1 MIIKNNKNK
10 SIRHHT
16 ATCFFVL
23 LLVGSFLFGAN
34 TNAALLGTYT
44 KAISS
49 TLTAAEWNNLIQDFL
64 STIGGVVNGPVGI
77 GTATSSSYMLNV
89 VGGINGNYGGTL
101 SAASVS
107 QGQFGLNTGGGP
119 YSFSGNLG
127 IGITTP
133 AAKLHVYGD
142 GTYSALFMN
151 GNVGIGTSSP
161 AVKLDVLG
169 DIRANG
175 IVQSSQ
181 IGGSNFFL
189 SMDATNVNGPRLQM
203 GYNYNPSALFEIG
216 AWGGINNF
224 DSKTR
229 DLKLFTTNGLL
240 YMTNTTGFIGIGTT
254 NPTQLLDVA
263 GNIKFGTGS
272 SNPMLTFNGTT
283 TAAMMWDGGNPRW
296 LIGGNGNQVGGVY
309 FYTNGLNNTAPIIF
323 GSGATPNVTFA
334 GNVGIGTTTP
344 TSKLT
349 ISGGDLEMDHNT
361 SIKVSSSTANTT
373 LLIGNYAD
381 GLAFFSYGTS
391 TAATNKTVNLAVEG
405 DVKAN
410 RLCIG
415 EDCKSTWTAIVA
427 AGGGTKAV
435 YVGSTS
441 GTYSGN
447 NSGVPGYNQA
457 YILCEA
463 AYSGSH
469 VCTPDDML
477 SNIKFGTLY
486 PSTNVWIFAG
496 PPGYIASANDCGGRT
511 KNVSTSLGA
520 YWEATTTEY
529 TKGRGFLMECQ
540 KTLNIACC
548 N

>member
-16 ATCFFVL
+16 ATCFFIL

-34 TNAALLGTYT
+34 TNSALLGTYT

-49 TLTAAEWNNLIQDFL
+49 TLAANEWNYLIQDFL

-119 YSFSGNLG
+119 YSFPGNVG

-133 AAKLHVYGD
+133 DAKLHVYGD

-151 GNVGIGTSSP
+151 GNVGIGTTNP
-161 AVKLDVLG
+161 GYTLDVNG
-169 DIRANG
+169 DINMPYGNIFRTGGAASFSGDSVSISFGSGSLARDVRFLNG
-175 IVQSSQ
+175 VAIPAMF
-181 IGGSNFFL
+181 IGRNGGTYSG
-189 SMDATNVNGPRLQM
+189 NV
-203 GYNYNPSALFEIG
+203 
-216 AWGGINNF
+216 
-224 DSKTR
+224 
-229 DLKLFTTNGLL
+229 
-240 YMTNTTGFIGIGTT
+240 GIGTT

-309 FYTNGLNNTAPIIF
+309 FYTNGLNNIAPIIF

-349 ISGGDLEMDHNT
+349 ISGGDLEMNHNT
-361 SIKVSSSTANTT
+361 SIKISSSTANTT

-381 GLAFFSYGTS
+381 GLAFSYGTS
-391 TAATNKTVNLAVEG
+391 TAAANKTVSLAVEG

-410 RLCIG
+410 RFCIG
-415 EDCKSTWTAIVA
+415 EDCKDTWQQIVY
-427 AGGGTKAV
+427 AGGGGNSV
-435 YVGSTS
+435 YVGSTATTTGS
-441 GTYSGN
+441 N
-447 NSGVPGYNQA
+447 NGVPGYKEA
-457 YILCEA
+457 YRLCNLVLTGA
-463 AYSGSH
+463 H

-477 SNIKFGTLY
+477 NTIALNLLMPNTD
-486 PSTNVWIFAG
+486 VWVFSG
-496 PPGYIASANDCGGRT
+496 PPGYTALANDCDGRT
-511 KNVSTSLGA
+511 SVSNSGPLGA
-520 YWEATTTEY
+520 YWEVTNPSYPNGGHGLTSPCGANL
-529 TKGRGFLMECQ
+529 K
-540 KTLNIACC
+540 IACC
-548 N
+548 NK